1 MKVLIKALFAI
12 VGTALLI
19 SCFSANAREYKA
31 GIDYE
36 IKNSKLTAKPE
47 IREFF
52 SFFCP
57 HCYLLEQTFSPL
69 NKEFSPKADV
79 VYNPVYQIGGELG
92 KRTQSA
98 YAVAK
103 KLGRENELR
112 HLLFKRIKQTKGH
125 LQPADDFDYL
135 FEVMGI
141 NGSSYHQELK
151 SAEVKA
157 LINDYNQKIAEYELN
172 SVPQIIVNGKYQI
185 ILSNVQDEKDY
196 KDLVSYLL
204 SKDHLK

>member
-1 MKVLIKALFAI
+1 
-12 VGTALLI
+12 
-19 SCFSANAREYKA
+19 
-31 GIDYE
+31 
-36 IKNSKLTAKPE
+36 
-47 IREFF
+47 
-52 SFFCP
+52 
-57 HCYLLEQTFSPL
+57 
-69 NKEFSPKADV
+69 
-79 VYNPVYQIGGELG
+79 
-92 KRTQSA
+92 
-98 YAVAK
+98 
-103 KLGRENELR
+103 
-112 HLLFKRIKQTKGH
+112 
-125 LQPADDFDYL
+125 
-135 FEVMGI
+135 MGI